1 MLRTEAGGFLG
12 VQPNTLQ
19 TQLLGLR
26 YKSLLAQGIM
36 GPLLQAQ
43 RGRFLILCP
52 CIIHPTWTKP
62 LPPPEEGS
70 HSKLCAPPLRGGAAE
85 LVNVLEGV
93 FSSVSPPVGL
103 ELAQSHVAFVILAC
117 FGEPLTFFSS
127 LPFSFLC
134 YFFPFTSLPHSPSP
148 YLPLPFLKYATHT
161 SVSIHTCKNAHD
173 SSRPGH
179 LSFCLLWG

>member
-19 TQLLGLR
+19 TQLQGLR

-36 GPLLQAQ
+36 GPLPQAQ

-85 LVNVLEGV
+85 LVKVLEGV

-103 ELAQSHVAFVILAC
+103 ELVQSRDAFVILAC
-117 FGEPLTFFSS
+117 FGGAPDFLFLSSIFLPLLFLSLHLPPTLSFS
-127 LPFSFLC
+127 LP
-134 YFFPFTSLPHSPSP
+134 SLPI
-148 YLPLPFLKYATHT
+148 LKYATHT